1 MIHEQ
6 QGAVDRQATQRT
18 LARYRRIAPLYDA
31 MELLAERRRH
41 VWRQRAWA
49 LVEGPDV
56 LEVGVGTGK
65 NIPYYPPDVRVT
77 ALDLTPA
84 MLERAKVR
92 AAELDAEVDLR
103 LGDVQ
108 SLDSPDDSFDEA
120 IATFLFCSVPDPV
133 MGLDELARVVKPGGK
148 VILLEH
154 QRAASPVL
162 GTLMD
167 VANPLVVRM
176 MGANIN
182 RRTVENVRHSRLDV
196 VQVEDLD
203 SLGIFK
209 LITARSVVFG

>member
-133 MGLDELARVVKPGGK
+133 MGLDELARVVKPGERSFC
-148 VILLEH
+148 LSTSAPQALCW
-154 QRAASPVL
+154 
-162 GTLMD
+162 
-167 VANPLVVRM
+167 VR
-176 MGANIN
+176 
-182 RRTVENVRHSRLDV
+182 
-196 VQVEDLD
+196 
-203 SLGIFK
+203 
-209 LITARSVVFG
+209 